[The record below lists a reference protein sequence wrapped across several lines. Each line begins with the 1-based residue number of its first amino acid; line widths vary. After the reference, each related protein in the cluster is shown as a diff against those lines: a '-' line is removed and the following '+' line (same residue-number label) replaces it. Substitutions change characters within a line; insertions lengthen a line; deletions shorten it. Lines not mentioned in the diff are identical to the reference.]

1 MDVRARHLGGIVA
14 CVLGL
19 SGCSPAAPADESAP
33 SRPAV
38 GDTTTTEPLR
48 EGEVTL
54 AFGGDVHFEGV
65 AGRLLD
71 RPRGLGS
78 ISRTLRAADVAMVNL
93 ETPVTRRGQCDPKE
107 LENAGD
113 RYWFRTGPRAVDVLA
128 DAGVDVVSVANNHA
142 GDYGATG
149 LKDTLAA
156 GRDRGVAMVGAGRG
170 EAAYAP
176 HVVEVGELEVA
187 FLAADGVQRE
197 GASDVWTARPG
208 RLGTASAR
216 GSNAD
221 ALVAAVEAA
230 SAQDQLVVVY
240 LHWGKEYQSCPTQ
253 SQRLLARDL
262 ADAGADVVVGS
273 HSHVLGGS
281 GWAGDAVVGYGL
293 GNFVWYHD
301 RQAASGVLSVTL
313 DGGGAVQKSW
323 TPARISPVDGRP
335 VPLVGP
341 DRTRAVADFRS
352 RQRCTGLATDP
363 GEAQADDPAYD
374 FSITRID
381 ADLADRMRRSHRP
394 GCPVPLRELRHLR
407 MTHRDFDGG
416 ARTGEM
422 VVHRRWARPVTEVFG
437 RLYDAGFPI
446 ARMRLV
452 DDYRADDD
460 LSMAANNTSGFNCR
474 RVAGQTSWS
483 QHAYGEAIDINPV
496 QNPYVRPGRIDPPA
510 GRAFAGVR
518 RDRSVPARLGVLRA
532 GDLPVTAFSRIG
544 WEWGG
549 YWVSSKD
556 YQHVAARR
564 GRSRG
569 R

>member
-1 MDVRARHLGGIVA
+1 MEGRARHLAGVVA
-14 CVLGL
+14 CVLVA
-19 SGCSPAAPADESAP
+19 SGCTSPSPAEEPPPPGAATGS
-33 SRPAV
+33 
-38 GDTTTTEPLR
+38 TTTTSPKR
-48 EGEVTL
+48 SGQVTIAL
-54 AFGGDVHFEGV
+54 GGDVHFEGV
-65 AGRLLD
+65 ADRLLE
-71 RPRGLGS
+71 RPGGLGS
-78 ISRTLRAADVAMVNL
+78 IARTLRAADVAMVNL
-93 ETPVTRRGQCDPKE
+93 ETPVTQRGRRDPKE

-113 RYWFRTGPRAVDVLA
+113 RYWFRTRPAALDVLA

-149 LKDTLAA
+149 LQDTLAA
-156 GRDRGVAMVGAGRG
+156 GRERGVAMVGAGRG

-187 FLAADGVQRE
+187 FLAADMVQRE
-197 GASDVWTARPG
+197 GSSDVWTARPG

-230 SAQDQLVVVY
+230 SARDQLAVVY
-240 LHWGKEYQSCPTQ
+240 LHWGREYQSCPTQ

-273 HSHVLGGS
+273 HSHVLGGT
-281 GWAGDAVVGYGL
+281 GWVGDAVVGYGL

-313 DGGGAVQKSW
+313 DSGGAVGKSW
-323 TPARISPVDGRP
+323 TPARISPDDGRP
-335 VPLVGP
+335 VPLAGAS
-341 DRTRAVADFRS
+341 RARAVADWRD
-352 RQRCTGLATDP
+352 RRRCTGLA
-363 GEAQADDPAYD
+363 GERGQAQADDPAYA
-374 FSITRID
+374 STVSRVD

-407 MTHRDFDGG
+407 MTHRDFDGR

-422 VVHRRWARPVTEVFG
+422 VVHRRWADDVTEVFG

-496 QNPYVRPGRIDPPA
+496 QNPYVRPGSIDPPA
-510 GRAFAGVR
+510 GRAYAGVR
-518 RDRSVPARLGVLRA
+518 RDRSAPDRLGVIRA
-532 GDLPVTAFSRIG
+532 GDLPVTAFARIG

-549 YWVSSKD
+549 YWESSKD
-556 YQHVAARR
+556 YQHVAAPRR
-564 GRSRG
+564 R
-569 R
+569 